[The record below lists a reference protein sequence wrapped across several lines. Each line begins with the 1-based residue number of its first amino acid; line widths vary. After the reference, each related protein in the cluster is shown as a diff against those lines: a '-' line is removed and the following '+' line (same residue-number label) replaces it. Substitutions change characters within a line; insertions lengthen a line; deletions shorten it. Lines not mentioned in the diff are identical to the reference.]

1 MKRKL
6 LVLTL
11 TGLMMSTLGS
21 LSAFAGHGSNR
32 GTAGGLK
39 PNLAPVP
46 KVVARPNQVE
56 VWTNWGDGAILRPGQ
71 TVDVFFRTRRSAY
84 VTVVNID
91 TRGRARLLFPTRPHD
106 DGFVR
111 GGATVAIPE
120 RGARYRLQVTGP
132 RGVER
137 IVAFASDM
145 PLVDH
150 WRELID
156 QEIHQTG
163 VYRTSRRRP
172 LGAMKVAL
180 QATLAGG
187 SVELAGRGQLQPQLV
202 ETPIDPGY
210 DFYRRNEIFS
220 DETWFE
226 VGRRGRRGWRRH

>member
-46 KVVARPNQVE
+46 KVVARPNQVD
-56 VWTNWGDGAILRPGQ
+56 VWTNWGDGAVLSPGQ

-84 VTVVNID
+84 VVVVNID
-91 TRGRARLLFPTRPHD
+91 TRGRARLLFPTRPYD
-106 DGFVR
+106 DGFVSGR
-111 GGATVAIPE
+111 HTVAIPE

-145 PLVDH
+145 PLVDL
-150 WRELID
+150 WPELID
-156 QEIHQTG
+156 QEIYQSG
-163 VYRTSRRRP
+163 VYRTSRRSP
-172 LGAMKVAL
+172 LRAAKVGLRISA
-180 QATLAGG
+180 AGS
-187 SVELAGRGQLQPQLV
+187 SVELAGRGALQPQLL
-202 ETPIDPGY
+202 ETPIEPGY
-210 DFYRRNEIFS
+210 DIYRNNIFS
-220 DETWFE
+220 AETWFE